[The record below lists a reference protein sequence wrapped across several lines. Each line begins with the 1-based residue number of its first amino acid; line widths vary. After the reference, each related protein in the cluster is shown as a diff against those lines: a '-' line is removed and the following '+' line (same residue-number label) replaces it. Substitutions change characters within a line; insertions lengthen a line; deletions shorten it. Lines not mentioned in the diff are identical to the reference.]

1 MGSKS
6 LRHFWCGDLRGDGVC
21 VPVQCVPFNLYLFS
35 LYRLATPL
43 SILAVLTVTFLQNPV
58 RRPPAVYLFWGEKVQ
73 IESGNIARYPC
84 LDTQR
89 PACSALPGRLNP
101 PLPPHCPLTPM
112 GNCFLLEPAVTRLCG
127 CSRVSQTAMLFSV
140 PSRWIPFGLDACD
153 SVHLRW
159 GCASYVGLS
168 AYGLG
173 LEPSLHSRWIS
184 SRVL

>member
-1 MGSKS
+1 M
-6 LRHFWCGDLRGDGVC
+6 
-21 VPVQCVPFNLYLFS
+21 PVFTVQIFHLS
-35 LYRLATPL
+35 
-43 SILAVLTVTFLQNPV
+43 SILVVLTVTFLQNPV
-58 RRPPAVYLFWGEKVQ
+58 RRPPAVYL
-73 IESGNIARYPC
+73 SGGKRYRLSLVILHRYPC

-101 PLPPHCPLTPM
+101 PFPPHCPLTPM
-112 GNCFLLEPAVTRLCG
+112 GNCFPPRACGYSALRLFSCISDG
-127 CSRVSQTAMLFSV
+127 DAFSV

-159 GCASYVGLS
+159 GCASYDGLS

-173 LEPSLHSRWIS
+173 LEPSLSHSRWIS